1 MVSVGVIG
9 SGAWGTTLA
18 FLLSKKGIATTLWD
32 YQLQRAIAMQ
42 QQRENVEFLPGIH
55 FPAALRVTSDI
66 AEAVEGKEMLL
77 LVTPSQRMRENVHLL
92 APHVGSEALLVNAS
106 KGIEIGSL
114 KRMTEVICEEVPHA
128 QGRVVA
134 LSGPTI
140 AREVAQGKPTAA
152 VVAAIE
158 RDIANHAR
166 SLLNAVWFRV
176 YTASDLVGV
185 ELGGALKNIIAIGA
199 GFNDGMGYGNNAK
212 AAFMT
217 RGLAEIAR
225 LGIAA
230 GANPLTFTG
239 LAGIGDLIA
248 TCASPLSRNQQLGR
262 RLAAGEKLPFGQKE
276 IRFEGLDAILAS
288 MHSVAEGV
296 SNTKAALQLAARYG
310 VEMPITEQ
318 LALVLF
324 EGMDHQK
331 AVPELMMRDPKHEL
345 EGLFD
350 G

>member
-1 MVSVGVIG
+1 MS
-9 SGAWGTTLA
+9 
-18 FLLSKKGIATTLWD
+18 
-32 YQLQRAIAMQ
+32 
-42 QQRENVEFLPGIH
+42 
-55 FPAALRVTSDI
+55 
-66 AEAVEGKEMLL
+66 
-77 LVTPSQRMRENVHLL
+77 
-92 APHVGSEALLVNAS
+92 
-106 KGIEIGSL
+106 
-114 KRMTEVICEEVPHA
+114 
-128 QGRVVA
+128 
-134 LSGPTI
+134 
-140 AREVAQGKPTAA
+140 
-152 VVAAIE
+152 
-158 RDIANHAR
+158 
-166 SLLNAVWFRV
+166 
-176 YTASDLVGV
+176 
-185 ELGGALKNIIAIGA
+185 
-199 GFNDGMGYGNNAK
+199 YGNNAK

-262 RLAAGEKLPFGQKE
+262 RLAGGEKL
-276 IRFEGLDAILAS
+276 DDILAS
-288 MHSVAEGV
+288 MRSVAEGV

-318 LALVLF
+318 LGLVLF
-324 EGMDHQK
+324 EDMDPHK

>member
-1 MVSVGVIG
+1 
-9 SGAWGTTLA
+9 
-18 FLLSKKGIATTLWD
+18 
-32 YQLQRAIAMQ
+32 
-42 QQRENVEFLPGIH
+42 
-55 FPAALRVTSDI
+55 
-66 AEAVEGKEMLL
+66 
-77 LVTPSQRMRENVHLL
+77 
-92 APHVGSEALLVNAS
+92 
-106 KGIEIGSL
+106 
-114 KRMTEVICEEVPHA
+114 
-128 QGRVVA
+128 A

-140 AREVAQGKPTAA
+140 AQEVAQGKPTAA

-212 AAFMT
+212 AA
-217 RGLAEIAR
+217 
-225 LGIAA
+225 
-230 GANPLTFTG
+230 
-239 LAGIGDLIA
+239 
-248 TCASPLSRNQQLGR
+248 
-262 RLAAGEKLPFGQKE
+262 
-276 IRFEGLDAILAS
+276 S

-318 LALVLF
+318 LGLVLF
-324 EGMDHQK
+324 EGMDPQK

>member
-1 MVSVGVIG
+1 MKRRGEKVMVSVGVIG

-18 FLLSKKGIATTLWD
+18 CLLAKKGIETTLWEHRPE
-32 YQLQRAIAMQ
+32 RAIEMQ
-42 QQRENVEFLPGIH
+42 QQRENTLFLPGIR
-55 FPAALRVTSDI
+55 FPAMLYVTSQV
-66 AEAVEGKEMLL
+66 AEAAREKDMLL
-77 LVTPSQRMRENVHLL
+77 LVTPSQRMRENVRLL
-92 APHVGSEALLVNAS
+92 APYVGKETLLVSAS
-106 KGIEIGSL
+106 KGIEISSL
-114 KRMTEVICEEVPHA
+114 KRMTEVIAEELPQA
-128 QGRVVA
+128 RARIAA

-140 AREVAQGKPTAA
+140 SREVAEEKPTAI
-152 VVAAIE
+152 VVAASE
-158 RDIANHAR
+158 EKIAVRAR
-166 SLLNAVWFRV
+166 TILNTIRFRV
-176 YTASDLVGV
+176 YTANDLVGV
-185 ELGGALKNIIAIGA
+185 EFAGALKNIIAIGT
-199 GFNDGMGYGNNAK
+199 GFNDGMGYGDNAK
-212 AAFMT
+212 AAFIT
-217 RGLAEIAR
+217 RGVAEMSR

-230 GANPLTFTG
+230 GAHPLTFAG

-262 RLAAGEKLPFGQKE
+262 RLASGEK
-276 IRFEGLDAILAS
+276 LDAILAS

-318 LALVLF
+318 LGLVLF
-324 EGMDHQK
+324 EGMDPQK